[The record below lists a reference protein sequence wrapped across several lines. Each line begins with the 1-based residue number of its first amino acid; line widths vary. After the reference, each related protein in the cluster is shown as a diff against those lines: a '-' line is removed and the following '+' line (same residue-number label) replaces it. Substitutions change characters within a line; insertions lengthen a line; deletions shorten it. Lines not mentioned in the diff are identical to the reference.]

1 MNEQLIMQL
10 ATGPVAAL
18 ALCIG
23 AIYFVA
29 RWVAQNVPIWIDR
42 HLNQIDNMV
51 ESHNEDRE
59 VYKDSMTEVNR
70 SLVTLHGD
78 LTVLKGDVSE
88 IKQKIANNPTGQ
100 TPVQ

>member
-42 HLNQIDNMV
+42 HLNQIDNMG

-88 IKQKIANNPTGQ
+88 IKQKIANNPAGK